1 MMYEK
6 EVKEKVTAILP
17 QVVTWRRHFHE
28 YPELS
33 GKEVQTSAYIQD
45 VFKNLGIPYETGF
58 FQNAVLGIIKGSHPG
73 KTVALRADMD
83 ALPVTEL
90 TGLPFASKNEG
101 VMHACGHD
109 GHMSILLG
117 AAAVLN
123 EMKDQIHGTV
133 KIVFQPAEEEA
144 AIGAAAILQPAG
156 SWTMYRKS
164 MVFMCGRSFPRARWD

>member
-1 MMYEK
+1 
-6 EVKEKVTAILP
+6 
-17 QVVTWRRHFHE
+17 
-28 YPELS
+28 
-33 GKEVQTSAYIQD
+33 
-45 VFKNLGIPYETGF
+45 
-58 FQNAVLGIIKGSHPG
+58 
-73 KTVALRADMD
+73 MD

-156 SWTMYRKS
+156 NWTMYRKFT
-164 MVFMCGRSFPRARWD
+164 VFMYGRSFPRARWD